1 MSSSSESVARPRCER
16 CLRPAQ
22 HCLCPLIPNINSNTR
37 LLIVQHPSEQGH
49 ALNTARLLALGL
61 QQAQLLITESLTEH
75 PQWIATLQDPHWRT
89 ELLFPGREVP
99 LLSMQPQDPRP
110 RRLVLLDGTWRKARK
125 LMHLNPVLQALPRA
139 SLPDSLRSRYRLRK
153 VPQPGALSSIE
164 AGVEAL
170 RILEPTLLLDPLLV
184 PFDAL
189 IEAQIN
195 AMGPDLYARNY
206 RTR

>member
-1 MSSSSESVARPRCER
+1 MSSSSPSAARPRCER

-22 HCLCPLIPNINSNTR
+22 QCLCPLIPNLNSHTR
-37 LLIVQHPSEQGH
+37 LLIVQHPSERNH

-61 QQAQLLITESLTEH
+61 QQAELLVAESLAEH
-75 PQWIATLQDPHWRT
+75 PQWLAALKDPHWRT
-89 ELLFPGREVP
+89 ELLFPGPDVP
-99 LLSMQPQDPRP
+99 LLSAQPEDSRP

-125 LMHLNPVLQALPRA
+125 LMHVNPALQALPRV
-139 SLPDSLRSRYRLRK
+139 SLPASLRSRYRLRK
-153 VPQPGALSSIE
+153 VPHPGALSSIE

-170 RILEPTLLLDPLLV
+170 RILEPGLPVDQLLA

-189 IEAQIN
+189 IDAQIN

-206 RTR
+206 RTH

>member
-1 MSSSSESVARPRCER
+1 MSSFSESVTRPRCER

-22 HCLCPLIPNINSNTR
+22 HCLCPLIPNINSETR
-37 LLIVQHPSEQGH
+37 LLIVQHPSEQNH

-61 QQAQLLITESLTEH
+61 QHAELLIAESLIEYPH
-75 PQWIATLQDPHWRT
+75 WIAALQDPQWRT
-89 ELLFPGREVP
+89 ELLFPGPEVP
-99 LLSMQPQDPRP
+99 LLSIQSQDSRP

-125 LMHLNPVLQALPRA
+125 LMHLNPALQALPRV

-170 RILEPTLLLDPLLV
+170 RILEPALSVDPLLA

-189 IEAQIN
+189 IEAQIK
-195 AMGPDLYARNY
+195 AMGPALYARNY
-206 RTR
+206 RAR